1 MIQGTS
7 LEVQWLRLH
16 ASTAGFTGLIPDQ
29 GSKIP
34 HAMQCGQKKKKK
46 DKKIQ
51 KKVDCSH
58 SISGT
63 VLLCKFGIIKIN
75 AYDIFL

>member
-46 DKKIQ
+46 
-51 KKVDCSH
+51 
-58 SISGT
+58 
-63 VLLCKFGIIKIN
+63 LLN
-75 AYDIFL
+75 E